1 MGAVSHH
8 MQMSLSLNKTIRT
21 DVKRKKKQKTEVLQV
36 QHRGHTHHVVTGLHI
51 LPDTMAYKRRLRR
64 AVDER
69 DKLVLVVF
77 WKVLVFYLR

>member
-1 MGAVSHH
+1 MGAISHH
-8 MQMSLSLNKTIRT
+8 MQMSLSLNKIIGT
-21 DVKRKKKQKTEVLQV
+21 DVKRKKKTPEVLQV